1 MNNEN
6 ILSMSAFRQKTGA
19 SEATVC
25 RWLKKGLPC
34 LRIPRAGGG
43 RAQVFFDP
51 SDALSWVAA
60 NGNRTARHKAI
71 ALANTT
77 PEAAPNG
84 SPGTAAAS
92 KPSPAD
98 AGDDEGLLP
107 ALDRLRKQEIESH
120 RLLIRLKRKG
130 DLNAVLAVSERHLAE
145 TKALAVLENAAVQ
158 FETRMGELAPRAEMI
173 TAYERIM
180 VGVKNAVLGIPSS
193 VMPLIIP
200 HLRRPESAHEIS
212 RLLDARCRD
221 ALRSAA
227 ERGRADAAA
236 RAAGEPEGKPPAP
249 EPGKRN
255 KRKSRATG

>member
-1 MNNEN
+1 MSNKN
-6 ILSMSAFRQKTGA
+6 LLTMSAFMQATGA
-19 SEATVC
+19 SNATVS

-51 SDALSWVAA
+51 ANALSWVAA
-60 NGNRTARHKAI
+60 NGNKTARFRALT
-71 ALANTT
+71 LANKTAGT
-77 PEAAPNG
+77 APNG
-84 SPGTAAAS
+84 SPDAAAVS
-92 KPSPAD
+92 KPSTPA
-98 AGDDEGLLP
+98 AADDEGLLP

-173 TAYERIM
+173 SAYERIM
-180 VGVKNAVLGIPSS
+180 VSVKNSVLGIPSS

-200 HLRRPESAHEIS
+200 HLKDQNKAHDIMD
-212 RLLDARCRD
+212 LLDKATRG
-221 ALRSAA
+221 ALRSAV
-227 ERGRADAAA
+227 EREKAA
-236 RAAGEPEGKPPAP
+236 RAARASGATEGTATPPAT
-249 EPGKRN
+249 G
-255 KRKSRATG
+255 KRKSRA

>member
-1 MNNEN
+1 MSNKN
-6 ILSMSAFRQKTGA
+6 LLTMSAFMQATGA
-19 SEATVC
+19 SNATVS

-60 NGNRTARHKAI
+60 HGNRTARHKAI

-77 PEAAPNG
+77 PEAATNG
-84 SPGTAAAS
+84 LPGTAAAS
-92 KPSPAD
+92 KPSTDNAP
-98 AGDDEGLLP
+98 DDEGLLP

-158 FETRMGELAPRAEMI
+158 YETRLGELAPRAEMI
-173 TAYERIM
+173 SAYERIM
-180 VGVKNAVLGIPSS
+180 VSVKNAVLGIPSS
-193 VMPLIIP
+193 VMPLIVP
-200 HLRRPESAHEIS
+200 HLRDPQSAHEIS

-249 EPGKRN
+249 EPGKG
-255 KRKSRATG
+255 KRKSKATG

>member
-158 FETRMGELAPRAEMI
+158 YETRMGELAPRAEMI

-180 VGVKNAVLGIPSS
+180 VSVKNSVLGIPSS

-200 HLRRPESAHEIS
+200 HLKDQNKAHDIMD
-212 RLLDARCRD
+212 LLDKATRG
-221 ALRSAA
+221 ALRSAVQQGRA
-227 ERGRADAAA
+227 ERAA
-236 RAAGEPEGKPPAP
+236 REAGG
-249 EPGKRN
+249 
-255 KRKSRATG
+255 TG

>member
-92 KPSPAD
+92 KPSTDYAP
-98 AGDDEGLLP
+98 DDEGLLP

-158 FETRMGELAPRAEMI
+158 YETRMGELAPRAEMI

-180 VGVKNAVLGIPSS
+180 VGVKNAVLGIPSA

-212 RLLDARCRD
+212 RLLDSRCRD

-236 RAAGEPEGKPPAP
+236 RAAGETEGKPPAP
-249 EPGKRN
+249 EPGKR
-255 KRKSRATG
+255 KSRATG

>member
-1 MNNEN
+1 MSNEN

-60 NGNRTARHKAI
+60 HGNRTARHKAI
-71 ALANTT
+71 AFANTT

-92 KPSPAD
+92 KPSTDD
-98 AGDDEGLLP
+98 APDDEGLLP

-158 FETRMGELAPRAEMI
+158 YETRLGELAPRAEMI
-173 TAYERIM
+173 SAYERIM
-180 VGVKNAVLGIPSS
+180 VSVKNSVLGIPSS

-200 HLRRPESAHEIS
+200 HLRDQNKAHDIMAI
-212 RLLDARCRD
+212 LDRATRD
-221 ALRSAA
+221 SLRSAVQQ
-227 ERGRADAAA
+227 GRADAAA
-236 RAAGEPEGKPPAP
+236 RASGATEGTAIPPATGK
-249 EPGKRN
+249 GKR
-255 KRKSRATG
+255 KPRA

>member
-1 MNNEN
+1 MSNKN
-6 ILSMSAFRQKTGA
+6 LLTMSAFMQATGA
-19 SEATVC
+19 SNATVS

-43 RAQVFFDP
+43 RAQVFFDH

-60 NGNRTARHKAI
+60 HGNRTARHKAI

-92 KPSPAD
+92 KPSTPTA
-98 AGDDEGLLP
+98 ADDEGLLP

-180 VGVKNAVLGIPSS
+180 VSVKNSVLGIPSS

-200 HLRRPESAHEIS
+200 HLKDQNKAHDIMD
-212 RLLDARCRD
+212 LLDKATRG
-221 ALRSAA
+221 ALRSAVQQ
-227 ERGRADAAA
+227 GRADAAA
-236 RAAGEPEGKPPAP
+236 RASG
-249 EPGKRN
+249 
-255 KRKSRATG
+255 ATG

>member
-1 MNNEN
+1 MSNEN

-60 NGNRTARHKAI
+60 HGNRTARHKAI
-71 ALANTT
+71 AFANTT

-92 KPSPAD
+92 KPSTDD
-98 AGDDEGLLP
+98 APDDEGLLP

-158 FETRMGELAPRAEMI
+158 YETRLGELAPRAEMI
-173 TAYERIM
+173 SAYERIM
-180 VGVKNAVLGIPSS
+180 VSVKNSVLGIPSS

-200 HLRRPESAHEIS
+200 HLRDQNKAHDIMAI
-212 RLLDARCRD
+212 LDRATRD
-221 ALRSAA
+221 SLRSAVQQGRA
-227 ERGRADAAA
+227 ERAA
-236 RAAGEPEGKPPAP
+236 RASGG
-249 EPGKRN
+249 
-255 KRKSRATG
+255 TG

>member
-1 MNNEN
+1 
-6 ILSMSAFRQKTGA
+6 MSNKNLLTMPAFRQKTGA
-19 SEATVC
+19 SEATIC
-25 RWLKKGLPC
+25 RWLKRGLPC

-51 SDALSWVAA
+51 SDALSWVSAH
-60 NGNRTARHKAI
+60 GNKTARHRAI

-77 PEAAPNG
+77 AGTGPNG

-92 KPSPAD
+92 KPSTDDSP
-98 AGDDEGLLP
+98 DDEGLLP

-130 DLNAVLAVSERHLAE
+130 DLNAVIAVSERHLAE

-200 HLRRPESAHEIS
+200 HLKDQNKAHDIMAI
-212 RLLDARCRD
+212 LDKATRD
-221 ALRSAA
+221 ALRIAV

-236 RAAGEPEGKPPAP
+236 RAAGEPVGTATPPAT
-249 EPGKRN
+249 G
-255 KRKSRATG
+255 KRKSRA

>member
-1 MNNEN
+1 MSNKN
-6 ILSMSAFRQKTGA
+6 LLTMSAFKEKTGA

-60 NGNRTARHKAI
+60 HGNRTARHKAI

-92 KPSPAD
+92 KPSTDD
-98 AGDDEGLLP
+98 APDDEGLLP
-107 ALDRLRKQEIESH
+107 ALDRLRKQEVESH
-120 RLLIRLKRKG
+120 RLLIRLKRKS

-145 TKALAVLENAAVQ
+145 VKALAVLESAAIQ
-158 FETRMGELAPRAEMI
+158 YQTRLGELAPRAEMI
-173 TAYERIM
+173 SAYERIM
-180 VGVKNAVLGIPSS
+180 VSVKNSVLGIPSS

-200 HLRRPESAHEIS
+200 HLRDQNKAHDIMAI
-212 RLLDARCRD
+212 LDRATRD
-221 ALRSAA
+221 SLRSAA

-236 RAAGEPEGKPPAP
+236 RSSGE
-249 EPGKRN
+249 
-255 KRKSRATG
+255 TG

>member
-1 MNNEN
+1 
-6 ILSMSAFRQKTGA
+6 MSNKNLLTMPAFRQKTGA
-19 SEATVC
+19 SEATIC
-25 RWLKKGLPC
+25 RWLKRGLPC

-60 NGNRTARHKAI
+60 HGNKTARHRAI

-84 SPGTAAAS
+84 SPGTAAPS
-92 KPSPAD
+92 KPSTPD
-98 AGDDEGLLP
+98 AADDEGLLC
-107 ALDRLRKQEIESH
+107 ALGRLRTQEVESH
-120 RLLIRLKRKG
+120 HLLIRLKRKG

-145 TKALAVLENAAVQ
+145 VKALAVLENAAVQ
-158 FETRMGELAPRAEMI
+158 YATRLGELAPRAEMI

-200 HLRRPESAHEIS
+200 HLKDQNKAHDIMAI
-212 RLLDARCRD
+212 LDRATRD
-221 ALRSAA
+221 SLRSAVQQ
-227 ERGRADAAA
+227 GRADAAA
-236 RAAGEPEGKPPAP
+236 RAAGEPVGTATPPAT
-249 EPGKRN
+249 G